1 MIKKILASAIV
12 AGGLLLGGC
21 TFFYVEP
28 PHFAPGYGPYENKGT
43 IGMLPKADKE
53 DGFEFSAGI
62 AEDGALQ
69 LYLTNAYD
77 GKVNV
82 YEETS
87 NGAFNLESV
96 LTTFP
101 LQHGHEGVA
110 AARWD
115 WDKDGQIDFLRMT
128 TNNGNVVLYRN
139 LGDGTYQGIYNGHPL
154 VVANL
159 PSQPW
164 DSPVAMDVADWTYR
178 GVADFIFVA
187 VRQPVC
193 CKGIEPSEPIANVKL
208 YKNDGNG
215 KLTYSGIIASFPL
228 PDINTKFEIAAVDR
242 DGDRDIDLL
251 VKFADQEDV
260 ILLENVSIP

>member
-21 TFFYVEP
+21 MFNYVEP
-28 PHFAPGYGPYENKGT
+28 PHFAPGYGPYENKGS
-43 IGMLPKADKE
+43 IGELPKAGKE

-62 AEDGALQ
+62 AEDGVLQ
-69 LYLTNAYD
+69 LYITNAFD
-77 GKVNV
+77 SKLNL

-87 NGAFNLESV
+87 NGVFNLEGV

-115 WDKDGQIDFLRMT
+115 WDNDGLVDFLRISSNT
-128 TNNGNVVLYRN
+128 GNIVLNRN
-139 LGDGTYQGIYNGHPL
+139 LGDGTYRGIYNANPM
-154 VVANL
+154 VVATL

-164 DSPVAMDVADWTYR
+164 DSPVAMDMADWVNK
-178 GVADFIFVA
+178 GSPDIVFVA
-187 VRQPVC
+187 IRPPIC
-193 CKGIEPSEPIANVKL
+193 CKGIQPSEPIANIKL

-215 KLTYSGIIASFPL
+215 NFTYSGILASVPL
-228 PDINTKFEIAAVDR
+228 PDINTKFEIAAVDY
-242 DGDRDIDLL
+242 DGDGDVDLL
-251 VKFADQEDV
+251 FKQADQENV